1 MNLQK
6 NHPESTDQIA
16 AKQAEIVGLWE
27 GVKHKVGTQRVKR
40 FFLLDQAAFFFVGF
54 QAWHKVGRC
63 LEISKISCRSAVSG
77 RDLK

>member
-27 GVKHKVGTQRVKR
+27 GVKHKVCTPTRAPACLSSQRVKSTMVTSSNNFYR
-40 FFLLDQAAFFFVGF
+40 LPNAA
-54 QAWHKVGRC
+54 Q
-63 LEISKISCRSAVSG
+63 
-77 RDLK
+77 D

>member
-27 GVKHKVGTQRVKR
+27 GVKHKVCTPTPCTCVFKFIKG
-40 FFLLDQAAFFFVGF
+40 
-54 QAWHKVGRC
+54 
-63 LEISKISCRSAVSG
+63 
-77 RDLK
+77 